1 MTEFINALG
10 PFIYGF
16 VLGWFANPIWKILT
30 KIVEEAKLAKDE
42 WRKPR

>member
-1 MTEFINALG
+1 MNFLEKLDIFL
-10 PFIYGF
+10 YGF